1 MAPEE
6 TKPRQTDI
14 ADYIRIIQKR
24 KWFIALVTAAAIIV
38 GGLYAVSTEERYR
51 ATALVL
57 VRQQPRG
64 MFWVGGETANIM
76 PTVAM
81 ETYARIAKSV
91 EVAKNV
97 AKQLQLLPSEERVM
111 ASPQEV
117 RAALEVSVI
126 EPDLLRIDATSPD
139 KTKAIYFANQAA
151 SSFVDEN
158 TKMRRKESEVARQ
171 FLEEQVKKAKADLD
185 NAMQD
190 AVDLSRRVGMV
201 DVEAESAAAVSELR
215 RYQDQSR
222 QALAELRQ
230 AQAEVERLT
239 QSINS
244 EHEITVQ
251 ENPAPNPAWS
261 RVKQELTSAR
271 ITLSQ
276 LEARYTAGHPA
287 VQEAK
292 ARVEE
297 LEHELAETPEVLP
310 RPEVKRSDLLPSLR
324 QQLAQARVRVAAVQ
338 ARHDALESM
347 ISTMRSRT
355 QDLPED
361 RQQWQA
367 LADRTELARSVYQNL
382 LSELEQAK
390 LNEAI
395 KQGNALVVDIADS
408 ATGMRAP
415 LGRALVFAAV
425 LGIFSG
431 LGLALLLEALD
442 DTISTPEELA
452 RISDMRFLGVV
463 PLRSDQTDDLVT
475 MVAPKSPPAEAYRTL
490 RSNIRFALFDEPAQ
504 SFVVCSAG
512 AGEGKSLTAANLAV
526 VCAQGGDSV
535 ILVDTDL
542 RRPVLHRYLGC
553 ESSPGLTNMLVGD
566 VDLSETL
573 QDTEVPGLRLLPS
586 GPLPPNPAELLDSE
600 RMTEAL
606 EEIGSQADVVILDSP
621 PAIMLTDAGILA
633 SKADRTIIVAEAGQI
648 TERAFA
654 DLLRLFE
661 HARANVLGVVL
672 NKLRVGAGDYYYYY
686 YYYYDYGEREPTA
699 GNEG

>member
-1 MAPEE
+1 LAPEE

>member
-1 MAPEE
+1 LAPEE

-463 PLRSDQTDDLVT
+463 PLRSDQTNDLVT

>member
-463 PLRSDQTDDLVT
+463 PLRSDQTNDLVT